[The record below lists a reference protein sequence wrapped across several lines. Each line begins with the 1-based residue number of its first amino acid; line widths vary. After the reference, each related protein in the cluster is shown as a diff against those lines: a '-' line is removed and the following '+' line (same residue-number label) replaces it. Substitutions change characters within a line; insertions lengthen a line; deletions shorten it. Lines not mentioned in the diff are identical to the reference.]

1 MSQTV
6 TQKERRKYYRMDRN
20 CVLRCEKFSAKNFN
34 EKELQDAA
42 GGLVKNISA
51 GGILFETNQSYPIGT
66 LLKVELKLKGWE
78 KFKSEFYKLDVSSN
92 DQPLVVLAKVTRVEL
107 IKSSEIY
114 DIGLSIVSIDEGHRE
129 ALKKFISRRA
139 SN

>member
-1 MSQTV
+1 MSLTDSP
-6 TQKERRKYYRMDRN
+6 KDRRKYYRMDRN

-34 EKELQDAA
+34 EKQLQDEA

-51 GGILFETNQSYPIGT
+51 GGILFETNQPYPIGT
-66 LLKVELKLKGWE
+66 LLKVELKLRGWE
-78 KFKSEFYKLDVSSN
+78 EFKSEFYKLHVSSK

-129 ALKKFISRRA
+129 ALKKFVRQRTTK
-139 SN
+139 